1 MALNRYTSNEYETK
15 KIIFHDESF
24 TISGISY
31 YQNIVKDIN
40 YDCELFMTF
49 ETNNQFDKEAIA
61 IYYDNSKI
69 GYVPKDYK
77 HKMKEYIMNSNNK
90 MKIIN
95 IKKIRN
101 NNKDIIGIRI
111 IPESLFECEMTNDS
125 IFGD

>member
-15 KIIFHDESF
+15 KIIFHNESF

-31 YQNIVKDIN
+31 CQDIVKDIN
-40 YDCELFMTF
+40 YDCELFMIF
-49 ETNNQFDKEAIA
+49 ETNNNYDKEAIA
-61 IYYDNSKI
+61 IHYNNSKI

-77 HKMKEYIMNSNNK
+77 ERMKEYITNNNNK

-111 IPESLFECEMTNDS
+111 IHESLFERKMIKDS